1 MTIIKN
7 LKIASVNPPLGDRG
21 QTNNMKQTKTIG
33 LIVTAAFILASCGG
47 SNKEGQ
53 AAINDKKAAIEKLK
67 ATRTSTEAEIKKL
80 QDELAKIDT
89 TAASTAKIKLVS
101 VAPVTTQNFQHFIDL
116 MGRVDADNISYITPR
131 GMGGQVKAIY
141 IKEGDF
147 VKKGQLVLKID
158 DVIMRQQVEAVKQQ
172 LEGIKTQLGFAKNIY
187 QRQKNLWDQGIGTEV
202 QLISA
207 KTNVTGLENQLTAA
221 GEQVKLAQEQLKTA
235 NVYSDVSGVADA
247 VHVKIGEVFG
257 GPGQIKIV
265 NTSSLK
271 VVTSVPENY
280 LARLHKGS
288 QVQITIP
295 DAGKKINSS
304 ISLISQ
310 SIDPSQ
316 RGFIAEA
323 KIPYDAGFKPSQSAV
338 VKILD
343 YAAANAVVIPVN
355 VVQSD
360 ETGKYV
366 FVLTKSSTGKTTA
379 HRVIVTIG
387 EVYGES
393 VEIKAGLKV
402 GDQLVTE
409 GFQNLYEGQ
418 SIATTL

>member
-1 MTIIKN
+1 MQ
-7 LKIASVNPPLGDRG
+7 GDRG
-21 QTNNMKQTKTIG
+21 KTNNMKQVKLFG
-33 LIVTAAFILASCGG
+33 LMAATAIILASCGN
-47 SNKEGQ
+47 SKKEGD
-53 AAINDKKAAIEKLK
+53 ALLNDKKAALEKLK
-67 ATRTSTEAEIKKL
+67 ADKSKTDAEIKIL

-89 TAASTAKIKLVS
+89 GAANTAKIKLVS

-116 MGRVDADNISYITPR
+116 MGRVDADNISYISPR
-131 GMGGQVKAIY
+131 MGPAQVKAIY
-141 IKEGDF
+141 VREGQF
-147 VKKGQLVLKID
+147 VKKGQLLLKLD
-158 DVIMRQQVEAVKQQ
+158 DAIMRQSVTAARQQ

-221 GEQVKLAQEQLKTA
+221 GEQIKTIQEQLNTA
-235 NVYSDVSGVADA
+235 NVYSDVSGIADQ
-247 VHVKIGEVFG
+247 VNIKVGETFTGVTMQG
-257 GPGQIKIV
+257 VQQIKIV

-271 VVTSVPENY
+271 VITNVPENY
-280 LARLHKGS
+280 LTRMRKGS
-288 QVQITIP
+288 PVQITIP
-295 DAGKKINSS
+295 DAGKKINST
-304 ISLISQ
+304 IALISQ
-310 SIDPSQ
+310 SIDPLQ

-323 KIPYDAGFKPSQSAV
+323 KIPYDGSLKPSQSAV

-366 FVLTKSSTGKTTA
+366 FVLTKSSNGKTIA
-379 HRVIVTIG
+379 HRVVVTIG
-387 EVYGES
+387 EVYGEN
-393 VEIKAGLKV
+393 VEIKAGLKA

-418 SIATTL
+418 MIATN